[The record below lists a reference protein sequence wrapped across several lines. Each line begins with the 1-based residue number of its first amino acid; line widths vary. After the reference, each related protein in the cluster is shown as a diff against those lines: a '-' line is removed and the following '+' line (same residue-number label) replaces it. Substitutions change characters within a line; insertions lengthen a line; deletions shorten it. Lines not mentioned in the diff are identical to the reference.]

1 MLAEFEDMEARYG
14 ADKAAELRKA
24 CRYLIRHQFIYAGDR
39 GVSTIYD
46 VVIDGRFRGLV
57 DDFFDCMGYKV
68 VREQEEQ
75 WAGIVLHDE
84 EMSSTPRMRVDET
97 IVLLVAAAHWQDE
110 ANQGNVEDRAT
121 VLTTFN
127 ALYDKYRE
135 MTQGAVRVPLS
146 TSKFTE
152 ILREMSARNLLW
164 IGEQDKE
171 MQDREIV
178 LRPMIKLVSG
188 SDMLK
193 RIEEQ
198 VRIEDYPAFGE
209 SNGGGSSETEMENA

>member
-1 MLAEFEDMEARYG
+1 MLAEFEEMEARFG
-14 ADKAAELRKA
+14 ADKGAELRKA

-39 GVSTIYD
+39 GVSVIYD
-46 VVIDGRFRGLV
+46 IVMDGRFRGLI

-68 VREQEEQ
+68 LRDQEEQ
-75 WAGIVLHDE
+75 WTGIILHDE
-84 EMSSTPRMRVDET
+84 EMSSTPKMRVDET

-127 ALYDKYRE
+127 ALYDKYKE

-146 TSKFTE
+146 TSKFTD

-193 RIEEQ
+193 RIEDH
-198 VRIEDYPAFGE
+198 VKTEDYLTPADDQNSGE
-209 SNGGGSSETEMENA
+209 EAEMENA

>member
-1 MLAEFEDMEARYG
+1 MLAEFEDMEARFG
-14 ADKAAELRKA
+14 ADKGAELRKA

-39 GVSTIYD
+39 GVSVIYD
-46 VVIDGRFRGLV
+46 IVMDGRFRGLV
-57 DDFFDCMGYKV
+57 DDFFDSIGYKV
-68 VREQEEQ
+68 VRDQEEQ
-75 WAGIVLHDE
+75 WVGIILHDE
-84 EMSSTPRMRVDET
+84 EMSSTPKMRVDET

-135 MTQGAVRVPLS
+135 MMQGAVRVPLS
-146 TSKFTE
+146 TTKFADN
-152 ILREMSARNLLW
+152 LREMSARNLLW
-164 IGEQDKE
+164 IGEQNKE

-193 RIEEQ
+193 H
-198 VRIEDYPAFGE
+198 IEDHVRSEDYLTPGDHL
-209 SNGGGSSETEMENA
+209 NGDGDSATEND

>member
-1 MLAEFEDMEARYG
+1 MLAEFEDMEARFG
-14 ADKAAELRKA
+14 ADKVAELRKA

-39 GVSTIYD
+39 GVSVIYD
-46 VVIDGRFRGLV
+46 IVMDGRFRGLI
-57 DDFFDCMGYKV
+57 DDFFDSMGYKV
-68 VREQEEQ
+68 LRDQEEQ
-75 WAGIVLHDE
+75 WTGIILQDE

-127 ALYDKYRE
+127 ALYDKYKE
-135 MTQGAVRVPLS
+135 MTQGAVRVPIS
-146 TSKFTE
+146 TAKFTD

-164 IGEQDKE
+164 VGEQDKE

-193 RIEEQ
+193 RIEDH
-198 VRIEDYPAFGE
+198 VKTEDYLTPGD
-209 SNGGGSSETEMENA
+209 SQSSGDEAEMENA